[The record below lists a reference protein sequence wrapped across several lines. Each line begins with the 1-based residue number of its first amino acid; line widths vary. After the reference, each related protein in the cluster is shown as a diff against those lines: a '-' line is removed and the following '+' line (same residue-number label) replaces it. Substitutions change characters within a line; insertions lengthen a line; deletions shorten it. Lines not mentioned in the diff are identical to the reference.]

1 MYIIREN
8 IIDGKV
14 EGYWVD
20 EKIRGVLIE
29 STYVTLKPKSCS
41 CKHFAES
48 NNIHNHFHINLV
60 ENWIKKGKPI
70 AAIYGKSKKG
80 KIITLCPGFVKKDA

>member
-8 IIDGKV
+8 IINGIV

-20 EKIRGVLIE
+20 EKIRGTIIE
-29 STYVTLKPKSCS
+29 STYVTLYPRSCS
-41 CKHFAES
+41 CKFFTES
-48 NNIHNHFHINLV
+48 KNTHNHFHINLV
-60 ENWIKKGKPI
+60 ENWIRNGKPI

-80 KIITLCPGFVKKDA
+80 KIITLCPGFIKN